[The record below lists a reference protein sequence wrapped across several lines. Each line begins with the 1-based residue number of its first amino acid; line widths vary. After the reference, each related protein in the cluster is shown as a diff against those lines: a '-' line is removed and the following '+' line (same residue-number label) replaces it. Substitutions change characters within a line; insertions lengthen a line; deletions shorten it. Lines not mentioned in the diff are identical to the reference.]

1 MFLKPNFRLRLEL
14 ARMYDQIALNGSF
27 KIRVHYRRRLVQVL
41 EIKLK
46 GLFICIEGI
55 DGSGKTIQAH
65 CLVKTLK
72 KKCYDAIY
80 TTEPSKG
87 TYGKIIRKHLLQGDD
102 RVPAIVEAILF
113 AVDRVD
119 HVENIIKP
127 LLRAGKIVVCD
138 RYVYSSISYQGA
150 YGLNLEWIKEIN
162 KHAIKPDLAI
172 YIDVPPEIVINRIK
186 RRKSVMERPHI
197 QKGVQEVYSRF
208 VREEELIPIDGR
220 RAIGEVSKD
229 IEALVLERLGRQS
242 ARM

>member
-1 MFLKPNFRLRLEL
+1 MFLIPKTFRVRLEL
-14 ARMYDQIALNGSF
+14 ARTDDQIALNGSF
-27 KIRVHYRRRLVQVL
+27 KMKVHRRRRLVQVIA
-41 EIKLK
+41 IKLK

-72 KKCYDAIY
+72 RKGYDAIY

-87 TYGKIIRKHLLQGDD
+87 IYGKIIRKHLLQGDD
-102 RVPAIVEAILF
+102 RVPAIVEAVLF

-119 HVENIIKP
+119 HVENVIKP

-150 YGLNLEWIKEIN
+150 SGLNLEWIKEIN

-186 RRKSVMERPHI
+186 RRKSVMETLQI
-197 QKGVQEVYSRF
+197 QKK
-208 VREEELIPIDGR
+208 VRKSYLKLVKEKQLIKINGNSSK
-220 RAIGEVSKD
+220 GEVAKA
-229 IEALVLERLGRQS
+229 IQNIVLKLLEKH
-242 ARM
+242 